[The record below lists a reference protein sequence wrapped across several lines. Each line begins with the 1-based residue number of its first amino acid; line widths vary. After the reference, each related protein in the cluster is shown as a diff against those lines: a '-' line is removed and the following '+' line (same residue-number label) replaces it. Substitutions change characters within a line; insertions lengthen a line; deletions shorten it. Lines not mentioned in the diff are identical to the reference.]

1 MSEKKEAY
9 VVLVS
14 EFKNFSGEEIRLE
27 YRFRQPTVSD
37 LSRST
42 LEAAKS
48 PLRSFRNLLL
58 ACVCPDDEASLREH
72 LEQYPGVA
80 TTFANEIFE
89 RTGFGSLG
97 K

>member
-1 MSEKKEAY
+1 MSEKQEGY
-9 VVLVS
+9 IVLVS
-14 EFKNFSGEEIRLE
+14 EFRNFAGEQMRIEC
-27 YRFRQPTVSD
+27 RFRQPTVSD